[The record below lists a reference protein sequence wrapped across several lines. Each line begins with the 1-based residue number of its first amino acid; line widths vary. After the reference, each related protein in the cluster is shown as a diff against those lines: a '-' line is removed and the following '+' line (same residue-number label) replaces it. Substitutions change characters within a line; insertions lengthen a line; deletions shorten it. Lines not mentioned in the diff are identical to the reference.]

1 MTFSQ
6 AYDAIDLS
14 IISNLECSWIS
25 SRKNV
30 TDRQLPNIKLA
41 AIIRRQGRN
50 KESRRNIEACL
61 FLSLRQLFIISL
73 D

>member
-30 TDRQLPNIKLA
+30 VDRQLPNIKLA

-50 KESRRNIEACL
+50 KELRRNIEACL